1 MCERINNPVKIPLA
15 RCVQNLYHKCAQ
27 SGGQINMKYRGLSA
41 ARVLENRQKYG
52 ANIMPEVRA
61 KTVWQFLLDVFRDKI
76 NLILLIMAIIF
87 AVLAI
92 FGYGELTEALGIGAV
107 LVIVCIVN
115 VMTQMRAQHS
125 TIELRRRAS
134 KQMCNVV
141 RSGHIRNT
149 DSTEIVVGDIVV
161 LQAGETIPAD
171 GYIVGG
177 HISVNNSVLNGES
190 AEVNKSPTPGFRYNP
205 DAPITAKD
213 YIDSNHLFAGTMV
226 QGGGGVMRVTRVG
239 MQTENAKIFATLD
252 NVADVKTTLQLQ
264 LNHLAGVIGKV
275 GAICAVVV
283 ALVIMILHFMR
294 DAPTTPGDT
303 VYMVVSAITLGL
315 TVFVA
320 AVPEGL
326 PFIIGIITAQN
337 ARKMTRANLLAKNPH
352 KIPEAGNIQLLCT
365 DKTGTITFGRMQP
378 LANYLGDGTNVGF
391 DVKSSIATAEIANNI
406 VLNGRA
412 MLDASGD
419 IVGGNSTERALFGA
433 LNLTARRVASIKRTY
448 HTISK
453 IPFSSARK
461 FSATTVRSDTGTRT
475 YVMAAPEII
484 LAHANRYIDANG
496 AVRSMRRARINRLMV
511 TNARRAMRVI
521 ATAYYDGA
529 VSGDSIPDGLVFI
542 ALSIMRDEIR
552 PGVRNVVDAL
562 RESGVRVMMI
572 TGDNLETARVIAA
585 ESGIVSNDKDIAIGA
600 PEFDALPDSR
610 ARKILPRIAVIAR
623 ATPYTKLRVVELA
636 RHDGISIGMCGDGT
650 NDAPA
655 LRGADVGF
663 AMGDSTDVCKG
674 ASDIIIVDNNFISI
688 TNSILMGRT
697 FMHNVVNFLRF
708 QLPINFILVAV
719 SILFPLFLG
728 FNAMA
733 AVQILIINI
742 IIDSLNSLAFGGEA
756 PRPEYM
762 REPVQRKD
770 APLITWQTMRSIIW
784 TTAAGIMIFSLTA
797 LPSIQGIF
805 GNAAASARFAVLII
819 MAMLNGFVVRAPGY
833 NIFWHLKSNPMFI
846 VVAATV
852 FAGTYLCVTFGGTAL
867 HLAPMSG
874 VQWLTVICIA
884 TLIIPL
890 NMLYRVIKAKT
901 E

>member
-1 MCERINNPVKIPLA
+1 
-15 RCVQNLYHKCAQ
+15 
-27 SGGQINMKYRGLSA
+27 MKYRGLTA
-41 ARVLENRQKYG
+41 TQVVKNRQKYG
-52 ANIMPEVRA
+52 ANTMPEVRK
-61 KTVWQFLLDVFRDKI
+61 KTVWNFLFEVFRDKI
-76 NLILLIMAIIF
+76 NMILLVMTIIF
-87 AVLAI
+87 AVLAV

-107 LVIVCIVN
+107 IVIVCIVN
-115 VMTQMRAQHS
+115 VVTQMRAQHS

-141 RSGHIRNT
+141 RDGRVRNI
-149 DSTEIVVGDIVV
+149 DSTKIVVGDIVV
-161 LQAGETIPAD
+161 IQAGETIPAD

-177 HISVNNSVLNGES
+177 RVAVNNSVLNGES
-190 AEVNKSPTPGFRYNP
+190 AEVHKFPTRGFKYSP
-205 DAPITAKD
+205 DAPITAND
-213 YIDSNHLFAGTMV
+213 YVDSIHLFAGTTI
-226 QGGGGVMRVTRVG
+226 QGGGGIMRVTRVG
-239 MQTENAKIFATLD
+239 TNTENARILATLD
-252 NVADVKTTLQLQ
+252 NVMDVKTTLQLQ
-264 LNHLAGVIGKV
+264 LDNLAGKIGKI
-275 GAICAVVV
+275 GAICAVSVAVLIMVV
-283 ALVIMILHFMR
+283 HFMR
-294 DAPTTPGDT
+294 DAPATTGDV
-303 VYMVVSAITLGL
+303 VYIIVSAITLGL
-315 TVFVA
+315 TIFIA

-378 LANYLGDGTNVGF
+378 VANYLGDGTNVGF
-391 DVKSSIATAEIANNI
+391 DVKSSGATLEIANNI

-412 MLDASGD
+412 MLDANGN

-433 LNLTARRVASIKRTY
+433 LNLTARRISAIKRA
-448 HTISK
+448 HQTIAK

-461 FSATTVRSDTGTRT
+461 FSATTVRSADGIRT

-484 LAHANRYIDANG
+484 LAHANRYIDTSG
-496 AVRSMRRARINRLMV
+496 AVHSMHRARINRLMV

-521 ATAYYDGA
+521 ATAYYDGQI
-529 VSGDSIPDGLVFI
+529 SNNKIPDDLVFV

-552 PGVRNVVDAL
+552 PGVADVVGEL
-562 RESGVRVMMI
+562 RQSGVRVMMI
-572 TGDNLETARVIAA
+572 TGDNLETARVIAN
-585 ESGIVSNDKDIAIGA
+585 ESGIIANDSDIAIAA
-600 PEFDALPDSR
+600 PEFDALSDAR
-610 ARKILPRIAVIAR
+610 ARRILPRISVIAR
-623 ATPYTKLRVVELA
+623 ATPQTKLRVVELA
-636 RHDGISIGMCGDGT
+636 RRDGISIGMCGDGT

-655 LRGADVGF
+655 LKGADVGF

-708 QLPINFILVAV
+708 QLPINFMLVVV

-728 FNAMA
+728 FDAIV

-762 REPVQRKD
+762 RERVMGKNS
-770 APLITWQTMRSIIW
+770 PLITWQTLQSIIW
-784 TTAAGIMIFSLTA
+784 TTAAGVFIFTLTVLPPISNIWGGPATA
-797 LPSIQGIF
+797 L
-805 GNAAASARFAVLII
+805 SARFAVLII

-846 VVAATV
+846 IVALVV
-852 FAGTYLCVTFGGTAL
+852 FIGTYLCVTFGGAAL
-867 HLAPMSG
+867 HLAPLTPT
-874 VQWLTVICIA
+874 QWLAVVCIA
-884 TLIIPL
+884 VLIIPI
-890 NMLYRVIKAKT
+890 NMLYKRIFR
-901 E
+901 

>member
-1 MCERINNPVKIPLA
+1 
-15 RCVQNLYHKCAQ
+15 
-27 SGGQINMKYRGLSA
+27 MKYRGLTA

-52 ANIMPEVRA
+52 ANTMPEPHA
-61 KTVWQFLLDVFRDKI
+61 KTVWQILFGVFRDKI
-76 NLILLIMAIIF
+76 NLILLVMTAIF
-87 AVLAI
+87 AALAI

-115 VMTQMRAQHS
+115 VVTQMRAQHS

-141 RSGHIRNT
+141 RSGRIRNI

-171 GYIVGG
+171 GYIIGG
-177 HISVNNSVLNGES
+177 RIAVNNSVLNGES
-190 AEVNKSPTPGFRYNP
+190 AEVNKSPTIGFRYNP
-205 DAPITAKD
+205 DAPITAND
-213 YIDSNHLFAGTMV
+213 YVDSNHLFAGTTV
-226 QGGGGVMRVTRVG
+226 HGGGGVMRVTRVG
-239 MQTENAKIFATLD
+239 MQTENARIFATLD
-252 NVADVKTTLQLQ
+252 NVAETKTTLQLQ
-264 LNHLAGVIGKV
+264 LDKLAGIIGKF
-275 GAICAVVV
+275 GAICAVIV
-283 ALVIMILHFMR
+283 ALFVMVLHFMR

-303 VYMVVSAITLGL
+303 VYMVVSAITLAL
-315 TVFVA
+315 TIFIA

-378 LANYLGDGTNVGF
+378 VANYLGDGTNAGF
-391 DVKSSIATAEIANNI
+391 EVKSSGATAEIANNI

-412 MLDASGD
+412 MMDANGN

-433 LNLTARRVASIKRTY
+433 LNLTARRIAAIKRTY
-448 HTISK
+448 QTIAK

-461 FSATTVRSDTGTRT
+461 FSATTVRSETGTRT

-484 LAHANRYIDANG
+484 LAHTNRYIDASG
-496 AVRSMRRARINRLMV
+496 AVHSMRRARISRLMV

-529 VSGDSIPDGLVFI
+529 ISGDKIPDGLVFI
-542 ALSIMRDEIR
+542 SLSIMRDEIR
-552 PGVRNVVDAL
+552 PGVADVVAAL

-572 TGDNLETARVIAA
+572 TGDNLETARVIAS
-585 ESGIVSNDKDIAIGA
+585 ESGIISNGKDISIGA
-600 PEFDALPDSR
+600 PEFDALPDSL
-610 ARKILPRIAVIAR
+610 ARKILPRISVIAR
-623 ATPYTKLRVVELA
+623 ATPQTKLRVVELA
-636 RHDGISIGMCGDGT
+636 RRDGISIGMCGDGT

-708 QLPINFILVAV
+708 QLPINFILVTV

-728 FNAMA
+728 FDAMM

-762 REPVQRKD
+762 REPVQRKNS
-770 APLITWQTMRSIIW
+770 PLITWQTLRSVIW
-784 TTAAGIMIFSLTA
+784 TTAAGVFIFSLTV
-797 LPSIQGIF
+797 LPPFDAIF
-805 GNAAASARFAVLII
+805 GNATTSARFAVLVI
-819 MAMLNGFVVRAPGY
+819 MAMLNGFVVRVPGY

-846 VVAATV
+846 FVALVV
-852 FAGTYLCVTFGGTAL
+852 FAGTYLCVTFGGAAL
-867 HLAPMSG
+867 HLVPMNG
-874 VQWLTVICIA
+874 VQWLTVVCLA
-884 TLIIPL
+884 LLIIPL
-890 NMLYRVIKAKT
+890 NLVCRALAKNLKIRRIDV
-901 E
+901 

>member
-1 MCERINNPVKIPLA
+1 
-15 RCVQNLYHKCAQ
+15 
-27 SGGQINMKYRGLSA
+27 MKYRGLTA
-41 ARVLENRQKYG
+41 ARVLENRRKYG
-52 ANIMPEVRA
+52 ANTMPEPHA

-76 NLILLIMAIIF
+76 NMILLIMTVIF
-87 AVLAI
+87 AVLAV
-92 FGYGELTEALGIGAV
+92 FGYGEMTEALGIGAV

-115 VMTQMRAQHS
+115 VVTQMRAQFS

-134 KQMCNVV
+134 KLMCNVV
-141 RSGHIRNT
+141 RGGHIRNI
-149 DSTEIVVGDIVV
+149 DSTEIVVGDTVV
-161 LQAGETIPAD
+161 IQAGETIPAD
-171 GYIVGG
+171 GYIIHG
-177 HISVNNSVLNGES
+177 HITVNNSVLNGES
-190 AEVNKSPTPGFRYNP
+190 AEVHKSPTPKFKY
-205 DAPITAKD
+205 DVSATITAND
-213 YIDSNHLFAGTMV
+213 YVDSNHLFAGTTV
-226 QGGGGVMRVTRVG
+226 QGGGGVMHVTRVG
-239 MQTENAKIFATLD
+239 INTENARILATLD

-264 LNHLAGVIGKV
+264 LDHLAGIIGKI
-275 GAICAVVV
+275 GAICAVSV
-283 ALVIMILHFMR
+283 AVLIMAVHFIR
-294 DAPTTPGDT
+294 DGAMTTGNT
-303 VYMVVSAITLGL
+303 VYIIVSAITLGL
-315 TVFVA
+315 TIFIA

-326 PFIIGIITAQN
+326 PFIIGIITSQN

-378 LANYLGDGTNVGF
+378 VANYLGDGTNVGF
-391 DVKSSIATAEIANNI
+391 NVKSFGATVEIANNI

-412 MLDASGD
+412 MLDANGN

-433 LNLTARRVASIKRTY
+433 LDLTARRISAIKRAY
-448 HTISK
+448 QTIAK

-461 FSATTVRSDTGTRT
+461 FSATTVRSSDGVRT

-484 LAHANRYIDANG
+484 LAHANRYIDADG
-496 AVRSMRRARINRLMV
+496 RVHSMHRARINRLMV

-521 ATAYYDGA
+521 ATAYYDGKI
-529 VSGDSIPDGLVFI
+529 SDNKIPDGLVFV

-552 PGVRNVVDAL
+552 PGVADVVGAL

-572 TGDNLETARVIAA
+572 TGDNLETARVIAS
-585 ESGIVSNDKDIAIGA
+585 ESGIIANDSDIAMDAI
-600 PEFDALPDSR
+600 EFDALSDAR
-610 ARKILPRIAVIAR
+610 ARRILPRISVIAR
-623 ATPYTKLRVVELA
+623 ATPQTKLRVVELA
-636 RHDGISIGMCGDGT
+636 RMDGISIGMCGDGT

-655 LRGADVGF
+655 LKGADVGF

-728 FNAMA
+728 FDAIV

-762 REPVQRKD
+762 RERVMGKNS
-770 APLITWQTMRSIIW
+770 PLITWQTLRSIIW
-784 TTAAGIMIFSLTA
+784 TTVAGVFIFTLTVLPPISNILGGPATA
-797 LPSIQGIF
+797 L
-805 GNAAASARFAVLII
+805 SARFAVLII

-846 VVAATV
+846 IVALFV
-852 FAGTYLCVTFGGTAL
+852 FAGTYLCVTFGGAAL
-867 HLAPMSG
+867 HLAPLSP
-874 VQWLTVICIA
+874 VQWLTVVCMA
-884 TLIIPL
+884 LMIIPI
-890 NMLYRVIKAKT
+890 NMLYCAIVK
-901 E
+901 